1 MFTTIDQKLAEQLN
15 SWQIDGWPIGNFILT
30 IIALVLALLL
40 CGLIG
45 LERELRGRSAGLRT
59 HLLVGMGS
67 CIVMVISIYGFP
79 NQGGNRDV
87 ARLAAQ
93 VISGVGFLG
102 AGAIIYRGSAGT
114 KGLTTAGTI
123 WLSMAIGLSCGSMN
137 FFLAISATAIVMSV
151 LLGLRGFERSLGRRN
166 PTLVLLGP
174 ASAPMLTH
182 ILEICEKHECI
193 ASNLFSE
200 KVVDGGEEKVQIT
213 FRALTKIRHFKLAA
227 FLEDLKEGSG
237 ADRIQLMDHH

>member
-1 MFTTIDQKLAEQLN
+1 MNNFQV
-15 SWQIDGWPIGNFILT
+15 DGWPIGNFILT
-30 IIALVLALLL
+30 IIAIVLALVL

-45 LERELRGRSAGLRT
+45 LEREVRGRSAGLRT

-67 CIVMVISIYGFP
+67 CIVMIISIYGFP
-79 NQGGNRDV
+79 NQEGTNRDV

-102 AGAIIYRGSAGT
+102 AGAIIYRNAGA

-123 WLSMAIGLSCGSMN
+123 WLSMAIGIACGSMN

-151 LLGLRGFERSLGRRN
+151 LLGLRGFEKWIALRN
-166 PTLVLLGP
+166 PTLVITGP
-174 ASAPMLTH
+174 ANAAIVSK
-182 ILEICEKHECI
+182 ILEICEKYECT

-200 KVVDGGEEKVQIT
+200 RVQGGGGEQVEIT
-213 FRALTKIRHFKLAA
+213 FRALPKTRRHFPLDQ
-227 FLEDLKEGSG
+227 FLEELRTQTG
-237 ADRIQLMDHH
+237 ADYVHVMEH